1 VSLAPDDLLDALGAA
16 LRPPPVEPSPAELA
30 ALHRMI
36 DERCDA
42 PVITRVPAKRAWTR
56 RPLAV
61 IAATAGLVMGSGA
74 AAFAAGAPVPRPIRA
89 AAHDVGL
96 PVDSPQ
102 LADTKVAASELRA
115 VLAANDTATIKR
127 VRARLHRK
135 LAEVPGDERD
145 EIERDAKA
153 LLARADRRLQTAHDR
168 ATNPAAGHD
177 KSKSGKGGT
186 GSGGSK
192 SGSGSTSGSG
202 SSGSGGAGA
211 GSSGTG
217 ASKGSGGSGATSLP
231 NPTVPEQPS
240 GSGGSPLPAWPS
252 LPATPQPPAVPP
264 LIGPPADTAP
274 VHVPPVDV
282 PPVVAAASA
291 SAGRH
296 SAASAAAAVAVGGS
310 GAAVV
315 GRAPAAD
322 RG

>member
-1 VSLAPDDLLDALGAA
+1 MSLAPDDLLDALGAA
-16 LRPPPVEPSPAELA
+16 LRPPPVEPSPAELV

-42 PVITRVPAKRAWTR
+42 PVITRVPAKRAWAR

-61 IAATAGLVMGSGA
+61 LAATAGLVMGSGA
-74 AAFAAGAPVPRPIRA
+74 AAFAAGAPVPRPVRA
-89 AAHDVGL
+89 AVHDVGL

-102 LADTKVAASELRA
+102 LADAKGAASELRA

-127 VRARLHRK
+127 VRTRLDRN

-145 EIERDAKA
+145 GIERDAKA
-153 LLARADRRLQTAHDR
+153 LLARADRRLQTAADR
-168 ATNPAAGHD
+168 ATNPAAGRD

-192 SGSGSTSGSG
+192 SGSGSAP
-202 SSGSGGAGA
+202 SGSGGAGA

-231 NPTVPEQPS
+231 NPTVPGQPS
-240 GSGGSPLPAWPS
+240 GSGGSPLPA
-252 LPATPQPPAVPP
+252 APQPPSVPL
-264 LIGPPADTAP
+264 LIGPPVATAP
-274 VHVPPVDV
+274 VATAPVVTAPVD
-282 PPVVAAASA
+282 A
-291 SAGRH
+291 
-296 SAASAAAAVAVGGS
+296 AASAAAAVAVGGS
-310 GAAVV
+310 GSPVV

-322 RG
+322 RGREQATEVLVGLRDFL